1 MEERAN
7 EAETKTQTIIVFL
20 LLSAK
25 EILHLHGKG
34 LSIYLH
40 EFSVT
45 ATWETHLRYFEL
57 CMGEKIAFLILFSCY
72 IAYYYQCF
80 VRVFVIHF
88 WMSLWIDTE
97 FCFLLLISWVPLI
110 YVQTTVLS
118 ITTSIISVSYVYS
131 QLEIF
136 QYEIKRIFD
145 SE

>member
-1 MEERAN
+1 MNMEERAN

-72 IAYYYQCF
+72 IAYYYRCF
-80 VRVFVIHF
+80 VRVFVISCF
-88 WMSLWIDTE
+88 SLLDVIVNRYGILFFVINIMGTVDICLNN
-97 FCFLLLISWVPLI
+97 CFEYYREYYI
-110 YVQTTVLS
+110 
-118 ITTSIISVSYVYS
+118 SIICVFTARDISV
-131 QLEIF
+131 
-136 QYEIKRIFD
+136 
-145 SE
+145 